1 MDIRRPPPA
10 VIARVL
16 ARFLVG
22 CLFFSTI
29 VTGCIGQIGAP
40 GEQPGGGSAPGNGT
54 PGPGNS
60 GGKPVVQPGDFS
72 VPSDNILVLPFSVR
86 LEKVA
91 SVAGVAVSDPLM
103 NSLRDNRYNLG
114 DYDFANSRQPDK
126 TWTALKVS
134 DWVRAVK
141 PICASPQM
149 HARYASLPEN
159 IPAFVEA
166 AYGRA
171 ATPDDTAA
179 VTASAMG
186 LMTSTGRYETICLA
200 MLSSLEFVAQ

>member
-1 MDIRRPPPA
+1 MDARRPPSVVSA
-10 VIARVL
+10 QIVMSWCVVSL
-16 ARFLVG
+16 A
-22 CLFFSTI
+22 CTA
-29 VTGCIGQIGAP
+29 GCIGQIGAP
-40 GEQPGGGSAPGNGT
+40 GEQPGAIDPGNGT
-54 PGPGNS
+54 PTPGNS
-60 GGKPVVQPGDFS
+60 GGNPVVQPGDFA

-86 LEKVA
+86 LQKVA

-159 IPAFVEA
+159 IPAFVQA

-179 VTASAMG
+179 ITASAMG